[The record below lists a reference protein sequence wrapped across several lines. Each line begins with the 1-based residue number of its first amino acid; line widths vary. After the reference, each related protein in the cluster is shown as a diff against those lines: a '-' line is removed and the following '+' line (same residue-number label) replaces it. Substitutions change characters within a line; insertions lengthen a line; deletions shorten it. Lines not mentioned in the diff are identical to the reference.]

1 MDPCLRGGPRASRL
15 RSVNP
20 LRGVQSGQEGLII
33 PSRLLPSLRSAVAV
47 ALLLM
52 VAACGLG
59 DRGSTAQVEGLQ
71 YEISVARSLQAGE
84 ADLEVYGQVSG
95 YTDPGGYP
103 FADTTAFSLRD
114 VDPRAALLVRWADGL
129 RDDAG
134 SLGEY
139 ALLYRDL
146 DYATSGICAYFE
158 PVSPARPPEC
168 S

>member
-1 MDPCLRGGPRASRL
+1 MPWGEARPEGGPGPS
-15 RSVNP
+15 SGKIQTHVN
-20 LRGVQSGQEGLII
+20 GSGSSW
-33 PSRLLPSLRSAVAV
+33 SRLLPSLRSAVAV
-47 ALLLM
+47 ALLL
-52 VAACGLG
+52 VLAACGLG

-71 YEISVARSLQAGE
+71 YEISVARSLQVGE

-158 PVSPARPPEC
+158 PVNPATPAEC